1 VQAYLS
7 SWFACDLAASF
18 PLDYILVAF
27 NTTGSNKM
35 VKNILR
41 LLKLP
46 RLLRLGRL
54 LKFLARF
61 KYAGAVKI
69 LKFIFMLILVAHWT
83 GCFFFFLCQIED
95 EYGHST
101 WMEHNIGHVGDGEV
115 DVSSNYMTLLYTGFL
130 MLIGEGMD
138 METDVEKLYGSMVVL
153 VGTIVIAVIVGNV
166 SFVVSNQNSTS
177 AQYQSKIDMIT
188 DEMRALHLPGEL
200 QDRTLAYYDYLWNR
214 HRTFDPACIRF
225 TEDLSPTL
233 RTEILLHMNRDCVLN
248 CDFFRDVSN
257 SCILRLVESFKIAV
271 FLAHDVLAD
280 EGEPASDLVFVI
292 HGSATVT
299 KRGRIMPVSLLTPG
313 DYFGEKSLLM
323 HHRNAVS
330 VVATENCD
338 TRVLEKIDFE
348 ELSIDFPELKES
360 ILKRSEHMDVTEY
373 DKHTKRRT
381 LDLSSKS
388 KHGGAGGLTSEQ
400 KAVLS
405 EISQD
410 VDVEA
415 IKSSMAFGAD
425 QMVTPLTPLSKGG
438 SRTSNKKE
446 NKEREKDK
454 RMLEMYSTISAMNEE
469 LETMSHKQT
478 QRDEDASRMLRKQE
492 KLENQMF
499 ELNQKVSKLLSFAT
513 SGSAGNIGS
522 SSSSSSSSKKST
534 GKIL

>member
-1 VQAYLS
+1 MQAYLS

-101 WMEHNIGHVGDGEV
+101 WMEHNIGHVGHGEV

-188 DEMRALHLPGEL
+188 DEMHSIYR
-200 QDRTLAYYDYLWNR
+200 
-214 HRTFDPACIRF
+214 RF
-225 TEDLSPTL
+225 IT
-233 RTEILLHMNRDCVLN
+233 
-248 CDFFRDVSN
+248 N
-257 SCILRLVESFKIAV
+257 S
-271 FLAHDVLAD
+271 
-280 EGEPASDLVFVI
+280 
-292 HGSATVT
+292 T
-299 KRGRIMPVSLLTPG
+299 
-313 DYFGEKSLLM
+313 
-323 HHRNAVS
+323 HRNLIAY
-330 VVATENCD
+330 
-338 TRVLEKIDFE
+338 
-348 ELSIDFPELKES
+348 ES
-360 ILKRSEHMDVTEY
+360 
-373 DKHTKRRT
+373 
-381 LDLSSKS
+381 
-388 KHGGAGGLTSEQ
+388 
-400 KAVLS
+400 
-405 EISQD
+405 
-410 VDVEA
+410 
-415 IKSSMAFGAD
+415 
-425 QMVTPLTPLSKGG
+425 
-438 SRTSNKKE
+438 
-446 NKEREKDK
+446 
-454 RMLEMYSTISAMNEE
+454 
-469 LETMSHKQT
+469 
-478 QRDEDASRMLRKQE
+478 
-492 KLENQMF
+492 
-499 ELNQKVSKLLSFAT
+499 
-513 SGSAGNIGS
+513 
-522 SSSSSSSSKKST
+522 
-534 GKIL
+534 